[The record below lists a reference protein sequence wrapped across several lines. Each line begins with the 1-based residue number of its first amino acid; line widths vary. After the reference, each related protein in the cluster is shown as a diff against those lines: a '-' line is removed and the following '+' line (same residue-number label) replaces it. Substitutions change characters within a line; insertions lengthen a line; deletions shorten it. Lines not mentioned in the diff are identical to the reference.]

1 MRRRLMSL
9 VRVACCFNCR
19 TVGCTD
25 DRGRL
30 EHIFWPF
37 LFRLWLLVFR
47 FAGPLSEG
55 VERGRLVFVFSGPTC
70 VLEDTLCELNIHL
83 IQRGG

>member
-25 DRGRL
+25 DRGRFG
-30 EHIFWPF
+30 HIFSPF

-47 FAGPLSEG
+47 FTGPLSEG
-55 VERGRLVFVFSGPTC
+55 GGEREIGFCFFFWS
-70 VLEDTLCELNIHL
+70 DLCT
-83 IQRGG
+83 